1 MMLVFVIGQSYK
13 MTNNNK
19 KQGDNMQKIIHWT
32 IKVTWQDELGE
43 KYEEYIN
50 DYPTW
55 VVKPIDEFVDKL
67 EYEVN
72 ESEE

>member
-1 MMLVFVIGQSYK
+1 
-13 MTNNNK
+13 
-19 KQGDNMQKIIHWT
+19 MQKIIHWT
-32 IKVTWQDELGE
+32 IKVTWQDELGD

-55 VVKPIDEFVDKL
+55 VVKPINEFVDKL